1 MTIGAGHAP
10 LDGSA
15 TTNRLAYMV
24 TVNASD
30 AANGTLPIHMH
41 AIWRWDLGEG
51 DRAVGITMPA
61 VMQKNLPFVGTG
73 WGGVVSTARDHFV
86 VTAVGPSCSAR
97 LVKLFCD
104 MADIVFPPAL
114 RHKKN

>member
-61 VMQKNLPFVGTG
+61 VMQNDLPFVGTG
-73 WGGVVSTARDHFV
+73 WGVVVSTATHPFFF
-86 VTAVGPSCSAR
+86 TAGGPPHPNDSR
-97 LVKLFCD
+97 PRRT
-104 MADIVFPPAL
+104 PPP
-114 RHKKN
+114 

>member
-41 AIWRWDLGEG
+41 SILRGDLGEG
-51 DRAVGITMPA
+51 DRAVGITMPT
-61 VMQKNLPFVGTG
+61 VMPNHLPFEAKGA
-73 WGGVVSTARDHFV
+73 GGVHRKGNDNFDWRAD
-86 VTAVGPSCSAR
+86 SATET
-97 LVKLFCD
+97 
-104 MADIVFPPAL
+104 PPL
-114 RHKKN
+114 TTKDSSNGH